1 MSIIGPIY
9 TKGGK
14 IDCSNYRGISLLPN
28 TYIILSNILMSKFS
42 PYAEEIIGA
51 HQCGFRRS
59 RSTAD
64 HIRVLCIRQILEKK
78 WEHNEAVHQLFIAF
92 KKAYISVRR
101 VVLCNIVTEFGI
113 PMKLVRLINTC
124 LTEMYSMVRVSK
136 NLSDMFP
143 IGNGLKQGDVL
154 SPLIFNFALEYTIRR
169 VQVN

>member
-1 MSIIGPIY
+1 MA
-9 TKGGK
+9 
-14 IDCSNYRGISLLPN
+14 PN
-28 TYIILSNILMSKFS
+28 
-42 PYAEEIIGA
+42 
-51 HQCGFRRS
+51 
-59 RSTAD
+59 RSTTD
-64 HIRVLCIRQILEKK
+64 HIFCIRQILEKK